1 MAGNG
6 CVSTES
12 GDSRIA
18 RIGNRLL
25 DLYSAAILDRPRFA
39 LLFTVALVGLSTLG
53 LPRFAIDASSD
64 SLLLEADE
72 ALELYRAVRARYG
85 SDDYLILTYAPEDDL
100 FSESVLDRLEELR
113 RDLASI
119 EQIEAVTSI
128 LDVPLFE
135 SPPLAPRELSS
146 GAPTLTDERT
156 DLALARTE
164 LRQSP
169 LYRNR
174 VLSADGTTTAMQL
187 DLERDERYLRLLDE
201 RDRLRSRRLER
212 GLTAEEKA
220 QLREVGREIDAQ
232 REAAHEETAAA
243 VASVRAVIADYDHA
257 AEIHLGGLPMIS
269 TDMLAFIR
277 HDLAVFGMALVVML
291 SLLLTLIFRSV
302 RWVLLPLLVC
312 AATILSMMGL
322 LGLMRWP
329 VTVVSSNFVSL
340 LLILTLSLTVHL
352 AVRYRELCGGDADA
366 DQYALVRETVRT
378 KFAPALLTA
387 VTTMVAFASLTVA
400 GIRPVIDFGWMMVTG
415 IAVAFLMTFL
425 ILPAT
430 LVMLSRERE
439 AAFGFFARP
448 ATRLFARLTNRHP
461 LALLGTFLFIAVAS
475 VYGLTR
481 LSVDNRFI
489 DYFDESTEIYRG
501 MSIIDRKLG
510 GTTPLDVVV
519 DAPADA
525 SEGAGESGAGDDLG
539 DLNELYGQDSAGFAA
554 ESAWMNT
561 RRLDDIARM
570 HEFLAGRPEIGKV
583 LSLDTTM
590 YVFRQLAGEDGV
602 DNFTLSVIYE
612 RMPEAVREAILWPY
626 ISREGDQI
634 RFAARVYESSPD
646 LERDELLGE
655 IRTHFVDEIGVDAG
669 NLYLT
674 GVFVLYNNVLKSLF
688 DSQVKTAG
696 AVSVAVLLMFAVA
709 FRSITVG
716 LVALVVNVFGAA
728 VVLAVMGVLKVP
740 LDIMSITIA
749 AIVIGIG
756 VDDTVHYAH
765 RYRDERARNDDHDE
779 IVRRCHAS
787 VGFAMFYTTVTIIL
801 GFSVLAFSNFVPT
814 IYFGLL
820 TGFAMAIALFANLTL
835 LPLLLQRIHA
845 FASRSR

>member
-1 MAGNG
+1 M
-6 CVSTES
+6 STES
-12 GDSRIA
+12 GGSRFA
-18 RIGNRLL
+18 RIGDALL
-25 DLYSAAILDRPRFA
+25 GVYAAAVLDRPRTA
-39 LLFTVALVGLSTLG
+39 LVATAILVGLSTIG

-72 ALELYRAVRARYG
+72 ALEVYRAVRARYG
-85 SDDYLILTYAPEDDL
+85 SDDYLILTYAPDGDL
-100 FSESVLDRLEELR
+100 FSEEVLGRLGRLREEL
-113 RDLASI
+113 AAV

-135 SPPLAPRELSS
+135 SPPLTPRELSS

-156 DLALARTE
+156 DVSLARKE
-164 LRQSP
+164 LTQSP
-169 LYRNR
+169 LYRNL
-174 VLSADGTTTAMQL
+174 VLSADGSTTAMQL
-187 DLERDERYLRLLDE
+187 DLERDERYLELLDE
-201 RDRLRSRRLER
+201 RDRLREQRL
-212 GLTAEEKA
+212 GGALSADDKA
-220 QLREVGREIDAQ
+220 RLREVGREIDAR
-232 REAAHEETAAA
+232 REAAHEATAAA
-243 VASVRAVIADYDHA
+243 VASVRAVIAGHGDA

-277 HDLAVFGMALVVML
+277 HDLVVFGVALVIML

-312 AATILSMMGL
+312 AATIVSMIGL

-352 AVRYRELCGGDADA
+352 AVRYRELCAADEDT
-366 DQYALVRETVRT
+366 DQYGLVRETVRT

-400 GIRPVIDFGWMMVTG
+400 GIRPVIDFGWMMVSG
-415 IAVAFLMTFL
+415 ISVAFVMTFL
-425 ILPAT
+425 ILPAA
-430 LVMLSRERE
+430 LVLMSRERDTG
-439 AAFGFFARP
+439 FGFFAMP
-448 ATRLFARLTNRHP
+448 VTRMLASLTNRHP
-461 LALLGTFLFIAVAS
+461 FTLLGTAIVIAVVS
-475 VYGLTR
+475 IVGLTH

-519 DAPADA
+519 DAP
-525 SEGAGESGAGDDLG
+525 EGAVPDAATGEAGDDLAAL
-539 DLNELYGQDSAGFAA
+539 DELYGTDSAGFAA
-554 ESAWMNT
+554 DSAWMNT
-561 RRLDDIARM
+561 RRLDDVERM

-590 YVFRQLAGEDGV
+590 YVFEQLAGEDGV
-602 DNFTLSVIYE
+602 DNFTISVIYE
-612 RMPEAVREAILWPY
+612 RLPEAVREAILWPY
-626 ISREGDQI
+626 LSREGDQI
-634 RFAARVYESSPD
+634 RFAARVYESNPD
-646 LERDELLGE
+646 LERDDLLDD
-655 IRTHFVDEIGVDAG
+655 ISAHFENEIGISPDSFD
-669 NLYLT
+669 LT

-696 AVSVAVLLMFAVA
+696 AVSVAVLLMFAAA
-709 FRSITVG
+709 FRSLTVG
-716 LVALVVNVFGAA
+716 LVALVPNLLGAA
-728 VVLAVMGVLKVP
+728 FVLAVMAVLDVP
-740 LDIMSITIA
+740 LDIMTITIA
-749 AIVIGIG
+749 AIAIGIG
-756 VDDTVHYAH
+756 VDDTVHYVH
-765 RYRDERARNDDHDE
+765 RYREERARTDDHDE
-779 IVRRCHAS
+779 VVRRCHAS

-820 TGFAMAIALFANLTL
+820 TGFAMAIALLGNLTL
-835 LPLLLQRIHA
+835 LALLLQRVHA
-845 FASRSR
+845 FAPQK